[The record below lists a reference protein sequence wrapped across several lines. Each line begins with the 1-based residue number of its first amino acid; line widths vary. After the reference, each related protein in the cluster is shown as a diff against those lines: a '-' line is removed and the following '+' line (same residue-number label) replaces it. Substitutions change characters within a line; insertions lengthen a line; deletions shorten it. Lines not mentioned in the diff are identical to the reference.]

1 MKKRIPMAILAII
14 ILTALDQL
22 VKHLIST
29 NFQVGQTRK
38 IIDGVFQLNYVQNRG
53 AAWGSFSGKIV
64 FLLAAIYVYI
74 RLADNQEKKYTPLRI
89 SLVFLISGAV
99 GNMIDRVARGY
110 VVDMFDFCLINFPV
124 FNVADIFVTCSFIVI
139 VILVL
144 FKYKDDEL
152 SEIIHQKQTDGQE

>member
-1 MKKRIPMAILAII
+1 MFKGGTDIMKKRIPMAILAII

-64 FLLAAIYVYI
+64 FLLAITFVI
-74 RLADNQEKKYTPLRI
+74 LLAER
-89 SLVFLISGAV
+89 LVFWSL
-99 GNMIDRVARGY
+99 
-110 VVDMFDFCLINFPV
+110 PV
-124 FNVADIFVTCSFIVI
+124 NT
-139 VILVL
+139 
-144 FKYKDDEL
+144 
-152 SEIIHQKQTDGQE
+152 

>member
-64 FLLAAIYVYI
+64 FLLAITFVI
-74 RLADNQEKKYTPLRI
+74 LLAGNQEKKYTPLRI

>member
-64 FLLAAIYVYI
+64 FLLAITFVILLAAIYVYI
-74 RLADNQEKKYTPLRI
+74 RLAGNQEKKYTPLGSCRQY
-89 SLVFLISGAV
+89 
-99 GNMIDRVARGY
+99 DRQSCPWICG
-110 VVDMFDFCLINFPV
+110 
-124 FNVADIFVTCSFIVI
+124 
-139 VILVL
+139 
-144 FKYKDDEL
+144 
-152 SEIIHQKQTDGQE
+152 

>member
-74 RLADNQEKKYTPLRI
+74 RLAGNQEKKYTPLRI

>member
-64 FLLAAIYVYI
+64 FLLAITFVILLAAIYVYI
-74 RLADNQEKKYTPLRI
+74 RKRNIHR
-89 SLVFLISGAV
+89 SGYHWYFSY
-99 GNMIDRVARGY
+99 R
-110 VVDMFDFCLINFPV
+110 
-124 FNVADIFVTCSFIVI
+124 
-139 VILVL
+139 
-144 FKYKDDEL
+144 EL
-152 SEIIHQKQTDGQE
+152 SAI

>member
-53 AAWGSFSGKIV
+53 AAW
-64 FLLAAIYVYI
+64 
-74 RLADNQEKKYTPLRI
+74 
-89 SLVFLISGAV
+89 
-99 GNMIDRVARGY
+99 
-110 VVDMFDFCLINFPV
+110 
-124 FNVADIFVTCSFIVI
+124 
-139 VILVL
+139 
-144 FKYKDDEL
+144 
-152 SEIIHQKQTDGQE
+152 

>member
-38 IIDGVFQLNYVQNRG
+38 IIDG
-53 AAWGSFSGKIV
+53 
-64 FLLAAIYVYI
+64 
-74 RLADNQEKKYTPLRI
+74 PLRI

>member
-64 FLLAAIYVYI
+64 FLLAI
-74 RLADNQEKKYTPLRI
+74 T
-89 SLVFLISGAV
+89 F
-99 GNMIDRVARGY
+99 
-110 VVDMFDFCLINFPV
+110 
-124 FNVADIFVTCSFIVI
+124 
-139 VILVL
+139 VILL
-144 FKYKDDEL
+144 AA
-152 SEIIHQKQTDGQE
+152 ICIHQACRQSGKEIYTAQDITGISHIGSCRQYDRQSCPWICG

>member
-64 FLLAAIYVYI
+64 FLLAITFVILLAAIYVYI
-74 RLADNQEKKYTPLRI
+74 RLQAIRKRNIHR
-89 SLVFLISGAV
+89 SGYHWYFSY
-99 GNMIDRVARGY
+99 R
-110 VVDMFDFCLINFPV
+110 
-124 FNVADIFVTCSFIVI
+124 
-139 VILVL
+139 
-144 FKYKDDEL
+144 EL
-152 SEIIHQKQTDGQE
+152 SVI

>member
-74 RLADNQEKKYTPLRI
+74 RLAGNQEKKYTTLRI